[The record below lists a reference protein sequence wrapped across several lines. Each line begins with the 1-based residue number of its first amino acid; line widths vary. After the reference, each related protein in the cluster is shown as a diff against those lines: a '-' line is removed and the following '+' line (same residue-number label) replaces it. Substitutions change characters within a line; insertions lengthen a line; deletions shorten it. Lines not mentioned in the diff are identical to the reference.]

1 MSDRVSISM
10 DASGVADVRLNRPE
24 KMNAC
29 DTAMFSA
36 LDEAGRELAS
46 NPSVRAIVLSGEGRA
61 FCAGLDVQSF
71 GKMAEPR
78 DSRAD
83 SKADSNR
90 ADSNQEPSGGLL
102 KESATSA
109 ANFAQRAAWVWTEV
123 PVPVIAAIHG
133 VAFGAGIQIAL
144 GADIRFI
151 APDARMSV
159 MEIKWGLIPDVTGT
173 QTLRRL
179 VRLDIAK
186 ELTFSGRIVS
196 GTEAVELG
204 LATYLS
210 DTPREAALELAHEI
224 AGRSPDAIRAGKQLL
239 NESVQIGVDEGLRLE
254 ASIQATL
261 IGSPNQTEA
270 VRANLEKRAPAF
282 ADPKA

>member
-1 MSDRVSISM
+1 MSDRVSISI
-10 DASGVADVRLNRPE
+10 DANGVADVRLNRPE

-29 DTAMFSA
+29 DPAMFAA
-36 LDEAGRELAS
+36 LDAAGQEVAS
-46 NPSVRAIVLSGEGRA
+46 NPSVRAVVLSGEGRA
-61 FCAGLDVQSF
+61 FCAGLDMQSF
-71 GKMAEPR
+71 SRMAEPR
-78 DSRAD
+78 ESKGESSASGSDS
-83 SKADSNR
+83 
-90 ADSNQEPSGGLL
+90 GLL
-102 KESATSA
+102 GSSDSSA

-123 PVPVIAAIHG
+123 PVPVIAAVHG

-144 GADIRFI
+144 AADIRFI

-186 ELTFSGRIVS
+186 ELTFSGRIVP

-224 AGRSPDAIRAGKQLL
+224 AARSPDAIRAGKRLL
-239 NESVQIGVDEGLRLE
+239 NESVQLSQDEGLRLE
-254 ASIQATL
+254 AAIQSTL
-261 IGSPNQTEA
+261 IGGTNQIEA
-270 VRANLEKRAPAF
+270 VKANLEKRAPAF
-282 ADPKA
+282 SDPKA

>member
-1 MSDRVSISM
+1 MSDDRVSISI
-10 DASGVADVRLNRPE
+10 DANGVADVRLNRPD

-29 DTAMFSA
+29 DTAMFAA
-36 LDEAGRELAS
+36 LDATGRQLAS
-46 NPSVRAIVLSGEGRA
+46 NPSIRAVVLSGEGRS

-71 GKMAEPR
+71 GKMSERRESKGNSNAASGSLLT
-78 DSRAD
+78 DSA
-83 SKADSNR
+83 
-90 ADSNQEPSGGLL
+90 G
-102 KESATSA
+102 SA

-123 PVPVIAAIHG
+123 PVPVIAAVHG

-210 DTPREAALELAHEI
+210 DTPREAALELAREI
-224 AGRSPDAIRAGKQLL
+224 AARSPDAIRAGKRLL
-239 NESVQIGVDEGLRLE
+239 NESVQVSVDEGLRLE

-261 IGSPNQTEA
+261 IGTPNQTEA
-270 VRANLEKRAPAF
+270 VRANLEKRTPAF
-282 ADPKA
+282 SDPKA